1 MKLFRLFSLLLCLAM
16 LLSLFG
22 CSDAAT
28 QDGNEDTPA
37 DPPASN
43 NNETKDPTL
52 AELEN
57 YIARAKNYYNLACVK
72 ITDTLLVE
80 EGGTALPE
88 ESSSFFAEGE
98 NKITFANEAL
108 TDVTYICANGT
119 VYVPSTKK
127 SYRLPSIAAIKDSYV
142 APKFQVT
149 LFDTFQYEQIKIT
162 KNEDGTVTV
171 TGSSPA
177 SQAKEDI
184 AILFGPMI
192 PMENAKFHYSAMTS
206 TLVFDAQ
213 GRLLSQS
220 ATVSATAQTVP
231 FTLTKTQSYDYG
243 VQYSVSAPADAASY
257 TAVNSISD
265 LYR

>member
-1 MKLFRLFSLLLCLAM
+1 MKLFKLLSLLLCLTM
-16 LLSLFG
+16 LLCLFG
-22 CSDAAT
+22 CNDAST
-28 QDGNEDTPA
+28 SDGNENTPQNPSA
-37 DPPASN
+37 DNDS
-43 NNETKDPTL
+43 ETKNPAF
-52 AELEN
+52 AELET
-57 YIARAKNYYNLACVK
+57 YITRAKKYYNLACVK
-72 ITDTLLVE
+72 ITDTFLLE

-88 ESSSFFAEGE
+88 ESSSFFVEGK

-108 TDVTYICANGT
+108 TDITYICANGT
-119 VYVPSTKK
+119 LYVPSTKK
-127 SYRLPSIAAIKDSYV
+127 SYRLPSIPAIKDAYI
-142 APKFQVT
+142 APEFQVT
-149 LFDTFQYEQIKIT
+149 LFDTFQYEQIEIT
-162 KNEDGTVTV
+162 KSEDGTVTV
-171 TGSSPA
+171 TGTLPA
-177 SQAKEDI
+177 TAAQEDI
-184 AILFGPMI
+184 SILFGPMI
-192 PMENAKFHYSAMTS
+192 PLENAKFHYSAMTS